1 LDLLYLIGEFMSF
14 IVNFLQSFYLIL
26 LENSFFILLG
36 FLLAGFIHI
45 LLPSHLLERLVGTST
60 AGGILK
66 GILIGLP
73 LPICAC
79 GIVPA
84 AIALKDK
91 GIRDSVSASF
101 LVSTSGFSVSSI
113 VPCYS
118 FLGLPLTLMRP
129 VVAALSGVTAGV
141 LVHLWGDENQK
152 DLTNKL
158 IQTDSNLKTAS
169 ANVNSSNNPNC
180 PTDRGEG
187 GHCGGCNQDILD
199 FDKVTENYTDLEKEP
214 FEPIDNAD
222 KIYDNLKEALKY
234 SFKDTFPEISIS
246 LLIGLLFAALMGTLM
261 NMGMPWDFLRT
272 FASDPVLSLFIL
284 LLAAIPLYV
293 CPTASI
299 PMALAFIFMG
309 FTPGSILVFIYAGP
323 ATNMAA
329 MSMILSKFKKRFFI
343 IYLLS
348 IVFVSLIVGYVVN
361 LFSNYFLQVVT
372 ITDLNMYTGFI
383 PYSAK
388 LLSAALLV
396 IMMVYG
402 IYKAKISNR
411 IH

>member
-1 LDLLYLIGEFMSF
+1 MIF
-14 IVNFLQSFYLIL
+14 IVDFLQFFYLIL

-60 AGGILK
+60 VGGILK

-84 AIALKDK
+84 AIVLKDK
-91 GIRDSVSASF
+91 GIRDSVAASF

-113 VPCYS
+113 VPSYS

-141 LVHLWGDENQK
+141 LVHLFGDENQT
-152 DLTNKL
+152 DQTNKI
-158 IQTDSNLKTAS
+158 IQTDSNPQTDSGIFNIL
-169 ANVNSSNNPNC
+169 NNPNC
-180 PTDRGEG
+180 PTDRLG
-187 GHCGGCNQDILD
+187 GVHCGGCNQELLD
-199 FDKVTENYTDLEKEP
+199 FDDKVTKNYMDLEKEP
-214 FEPIDNAD
+214 SEPIDKAD
-222 KIYDNLKEALKY
+222 EIYANLKEALNY
-234 SFKDTFPEISIS
+234 SFKETFPEISTS

-261 NMGMPWDFLRT
+261 SMGMPWDFLRT

-299 PMALAFIFMG
+299 PLALAFIFMG

-329 MSMILSKFKKRFFI
+329 MSMILSKFKKRFFT
-343 IYLLS
+343 IYLSS
-348 IVFVSLIVGYVVN
+348 IVAVSLIVGYVVN
-361 LFSNYFLQVVT
+361 LFSNYFLQAVT

-383 PYSAK
+383 PFSAK

-396 IMMVYG
+396 ILMVYG
-402 IYKAKISNR
+402 IYKAKFSDR
-411 IH
+411 KVLYKK